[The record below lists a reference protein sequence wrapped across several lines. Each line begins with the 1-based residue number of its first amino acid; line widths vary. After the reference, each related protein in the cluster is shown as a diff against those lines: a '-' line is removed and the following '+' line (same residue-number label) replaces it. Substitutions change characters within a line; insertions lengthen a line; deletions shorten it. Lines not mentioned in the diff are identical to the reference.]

1 MTAFTR
7 TDIPASID
15 TVEKLAVW
23 VADLLAYL
31 NPKVTAI
38 EGTKDA
44 DAVTV
49 RVSQFSPYFISA
61 VADDYHWRC
70 VARQSIRLNSNWQ
83 AGGTKIW
90 THALELSTT
99 VDPSIL
105 RASMPIPLVAIPLIK
120 AATEL
125 VLFGSLAEIAAFT
138 LPVVV
143 AGAAIAGASYYHIT
157 KKDVERLRQR
167 ALINHSKLVTKPLI
181 KFG

>member
-61 VADDYHWRC
+61 VADDYHWRS

-99 VDPSIL
+99 SIPSDFK
-105 RASMPIPLVAIPLIK
+105 S
-120 AATEL
+120 
-125 VLFGSLAEIAAFT
+125 
-138 LPVVV
+138 
-143 AGAAIAGASYYHIT
+143 
-157 KKDVERLRQR
+157 
-167 ALINHSKLVTKPLI
+167 
-181 KFG
+181 